1 MNQNNNDQH
10 LQNDPFSDRGNN
22 NYSNNNYQLPPEM
35 GMMEAV
41 NACFDKYADFEGR
54 SRRSEFWYF
63 RLFQLIVILGL
74 MMFALIGAAI
84 HEFVTF
90 IFAGLAFLFIIAT
103 LIPALAVTVR
113 RFHDTGQS
121 GWLLL
126 LDIFCT
132 SGVITII
139 FGCMDSKPGHNQYGP
154 NPKGIANDW

>member
-1 MNQNNNDQH
+1 
-10 LQNDPFSDRGNN
+10 
-22 NYSNNNYQLPPEM
+22 M

-90 IFAGLAFLFIIAT
+90 TFAGLAVLIYYRHAYSRARSDRTSISRYGTEWLVIAFRCV
-103 LIPALAVTVR
+103 LYQWGDYHNFWLY
-113 RFHDTGQS
+113 GQQA
-121 GWLLL
+121 W
-126 LDIFCT
+126 T
-132 SGVITII
+132 
-139 FGCMDSKPGHNQYGP
+139 
-154 NPKGIANDW
+154 